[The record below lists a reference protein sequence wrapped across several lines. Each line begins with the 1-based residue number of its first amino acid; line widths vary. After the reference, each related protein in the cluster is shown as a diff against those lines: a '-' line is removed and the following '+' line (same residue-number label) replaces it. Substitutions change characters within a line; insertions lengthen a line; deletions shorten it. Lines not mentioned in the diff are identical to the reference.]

1 MPPRPRT
8 PMTETPCPRCLAL
21 AQAGGLRIEAVQRL
35 PQGAH
40 APLARDGSG
49 KQCLD
54 CAAAELVQRMV
65 LPGMEWPEC
74 RIAVAND
81 RQEQYRL
88 PGAPMGLVSAGY
100 MRPSAP
106 GDLEDQHRWL
116 EANNWFDVDEEE
128 HG

>member
-1 MPPRPRT
+1 MPRP

-21 AQAGGLRIEAVQRL
+21 AQAGGLRMEAVQRL
-35 PQGAH
+35 PQGAF

-49 KQCLD
+49 KQCFD
-54 CAAAELVQRMV
+54 CAAAETVQRAV
-65 LPGMEWPEC
+65 PGRMGWPEC

-88 PGAPMGLVSAGY
+88 PGAPMGLVQAGY
-100 MRPSAP
+100 MRPSEP

-116 EANNWFDVDEEE
+116 TANNWFDAPEEE